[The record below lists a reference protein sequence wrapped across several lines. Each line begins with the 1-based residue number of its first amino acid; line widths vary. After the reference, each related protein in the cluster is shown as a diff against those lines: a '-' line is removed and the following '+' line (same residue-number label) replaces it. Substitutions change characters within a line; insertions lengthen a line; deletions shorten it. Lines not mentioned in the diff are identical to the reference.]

1 MKIGLFGGTF
11 DPPHIGHLI
20 AAQDACA
27 ALSLDRFL
35 FVPAAVPPHKRDAGV
50 SSQEIRLAMLKA
62 AVAGNAAF
70 EISEIEL
77 RRTGPSYTV
86 DTLRQLATECP
97 ADELFLLI
105 GVDQVREFG
114 TWREPDEIVR
124 LARLVMLSRSGLDEP
139 GAESKYVSHTV
150 NVTRI
155 DVSSTMIRAR
165 VAAGESI
172 RYLVPDAVAEII
184 AREALYGERRI

>member
-20 AAQDACA
+20 AAQDACT

-35 FVPAAVPPHKRDAGV
+35 FIPAAVPPHKRDAGV

-62 AVAGNAAF
+62 AVAGNPAF
-70 EISEIEL
+70 EISETEL

-86 DTLRQLATECP
+86 ETLRQLATKFP
-97 ADELFLLI
+97 DDELFLLI
-105 GVDQVREFG
+105 GVDQVRDFG
-114 TWREPDEIVR
+114 TWREPDEIMK
-124 LARLVMLSRSGLDEP
+124 LARVVMVTRGGEDEP
-139 GAESKYVSHTV
+139 GAQSRYVTHTV

-184 AREALYGERRI
+184 AREGLYR

>member
-1 MKIGLFGGTF
+1 
-11 DPPHIGHLI
+11 
-20 AAQDACA
+20 
-27 ALSLDRFL
+27 
-35 FVPAAVPPHKRDAGV
+35 
-50 SSQEIRLAMLKA
+50 MLEA
-62 AVAGNAAF
+62 AVAGNPAF

-86 DTLRQLATECP
+86 DTLRELATKFP
-97 ADELFLLI
+97 DDELFLLI
-105 GVDQVREFG
+105 GVDQVREFH
-114 TWREPDEIVR
+114 TWREPDEIAR
-124 LARLVMLSRSGLDEP
+124 LARLVMVARGGLHESGAQSR
-139 GAESKYVSHTV
+139 YVSHTV

-165 VAAGESI
+165 VAAGESV